1 MLTSTLIFFAIL
13 IFLVL
18 VHELGHFLVAK
29 LFGIRV
35 DEFAFGFPPKLF
47 GKKIGETEYKVNLLP
62 IGGYVK
68 IYGEDPTENTEGL
81 DRKRSFAHKPRY
93 VQAAVLLA
101 GIVMNIVFAWVLFSG
116 AYLMGAE
123 TSVAAVPENVK
134 VQNERS
140 AILQVAK
147 GSPADVLGIQAG
159 DTLVSLATFKE
170 FVEPKSAQEVSDF
183 VGSHQ
188 EGQMTIGYQKKGE
201 SVVTYSPI
209 TPQAYA
215 RSEKKIIGLT
225 VDRVGVLDLPLHL
238 ALWHG
243 MKTTVSYTILTTEA
257 FINLIKNIFTGRGGV
272 EELTGP
278 IGIVGVVD
286 QVRVFGIAALFTFA
300 AIISVNL
307 AVLNL
312 IPFPALDGGRLLF
325 VAIESVIRR
334 PLPLVFQAWANTI
347 GFGLLLLLM
356 VLVTWQDI
364 VRLIS

>member
-1 MLTSTLIFFAIL
+1 MFISTLIFFAIL
-13 IFLVL
+13 VFLVV

-29 LFGIRV
+29 WFGIRV

-47 GKKIGETEYKVNLLP
+47 GKKFGETEYVVNLLP

-68 IYGEDPTENTEGL
+68 IYGEDPSENTEGP

-101 GIVMNIVFAWVLFSG
+101 GIAMNILFAWVLFSG

-147 GSPADVLGIQAG
+147 GSPADTLGVQAG
-159 DTLVSLATFKE
+159 DSLVSLATFKE
-170 FVEPKSAQEVSDF
+170 FIEPKSGKEVSDF
-183 VGSHQ
+183 VARHQ
-188 EGQMTIGYQKKGE
+188 EGQMTIGYKKKGDE
-201 SVVTYSPI
+201 TITYAPI
-209 TPQAYA
+209 VPQAYEGA
-215 RSEKKIIGLT
+215 DKKIIGLT
-225 VDRVGVLDLPLHL
+225 VDRVGVLDLPIHL
-238 ALWHG
+238 AFWQG
-243 MKTTVSYTILTTEA
+243 MKTTASYTVLTAEA
-257 FINLIKNIFTGRGGV
+257 FLNLIKNIFTGKGGV
-272 EELTGP
+272 QELTGP

-300 AIISVNL
+300 AIISINL

-325 VAIESVIRR
+325 VVIESVIRR
-334 PLPLVFQAWANTI
+334 PLPLVFQAWTNMI
-347 GFGLLLLLM
+347 GFGMLLLLM
-356 VLVTWQDI
+356 VFVTWQDI
-364 VRLIS
+364 ARLIL

>member
-1 MLTSTLIFFAIL
+1 MLISTLIFFAIL
-13 IFLVL
+13 VFLVL

-29 LFGIRV
+29 WFGIRV

-68 IYGEDPTENTEGL
+68 IYGEDPSENTEGP

-101 GIVMNIVFAWVLFSG
+101 GIAMNIVFAWILFSG
-116 AYLMGAE
+116 AYLLGAE

-147 GSPADVLGIQAG
+147 GSPADMLGIQAG

-170 FVEPKSAQEVSDF
+170 FVEPKSGKEVSDF

-188 EGQMTIGYQKKGE
+188 TGQMTIGYQKKGE
-201 SVVTYSPI
+201 SFVTYSPI
-209 TPQAYA
+209 TPALY
-215 RSEKKIIGLT
+215 EGGDKKIIGLT
-225 VDRVGVLDLPLHL
+225 VDRVGVLDLPFHL
-238 ALWHG
+238 ALWQG
-243 MKTTVSYTILTTEA
+243 MKTTASYTTLTAQA
-257 FINLIKNIFTGRGGV
+257 FVNLIKNIFTGQGGV
-272 EELTGP
+272 QELTGP

-334 PLPLVFQAWANTI
+334 PLPLAFQAWTNTI